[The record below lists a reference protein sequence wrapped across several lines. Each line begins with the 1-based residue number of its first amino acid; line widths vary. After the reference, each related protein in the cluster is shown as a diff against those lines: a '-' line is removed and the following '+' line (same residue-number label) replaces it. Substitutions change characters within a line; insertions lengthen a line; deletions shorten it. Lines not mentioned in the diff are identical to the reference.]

1 MMMMEAM
8 MKNLM
13 LMMIINIMMMIII
26 TIINLI
32 TATSTIIRV
41 VVWIGRRAITQQSKE
56 SEKIRFNR
64 ESLLGHYL

>member
-13 LMMIINIMMMIII
+13 LMMIINIMMMMII
-26 TIINLI
+26 TIINII

-41 VVWIGRRAITQQSKE
+41 VVWIGRRAITQSKE